1 MTLILAI
8 LLILALLALFGLFQ
22 ITGDVIGLLLMV
34 VMAAIVGFLADM
46 IVPGNR
52 PYGFLG
58 AALAGI
64 LGSWLGVALLGT
76 VGPVFFGIP
85 LVSAFIGALIVTAVY
100 ALLTSRGFMRRT

>member
-1 MTLILAI
+1 MPIILGV

-22 ITGDVIGLLLMV
+22 IAGDVVGLLLMV
-34 VMAAIVGFLADM
+34 VMAAIVGFLADL

-76 VGPVFFGIP
+76 LGPVFFGIP
-85 LVSAFIGALIVTAVY
+85 IVSALIGAVILTIVY
-100 ALLTSRGFMRRT
+100 ALVTSPRVMRR